1 MADVSQFASVS
12 EAMISELPVG
22 SEANDS
28 DQLEANQG
36 GTTRSLTVGQINARL
51 TGSMATGIPA
61 WLNQPS
67 SFNLYAAMM
76 DKTGNGGLLVFNDS
90 PIFFGNPEAPTR
102 APGDSDTS
110 IATTAF
116 VQQAIGTAATG
127 PAGGDLAGNYPN
139 PMIKSDVALS
149 GTPTAPTATGSS
161 PNDII
166 VNKQFLSDTLNLVLP
181 NYAPIN
187 SPTLTGVP
195 RAPTPPG
202 AGPGD
207 QIATLGW
214 VNMQIGSFNYAPL
227 AGPIF
232 TGDPR
237 APTPATSDNDTS
249 IATTAMVQAAIAAAI
264 AALPSASFPVG
275 AVVDLVGS
283 VLAPAGW
290 VWAINGT
297 IGNAA
302 SGATIRAN
310 ADCANLFA
318 HLWTL
323 DDTEAP
329 VSGGRGASAAAD
341 FAANKT
347 IGGLDYRGTVRA
359 TFDSLGGTA
368 AGRLTNLHPR
378 NGMIAGAQDVQLNT
392 AHLASHTHGPGSLS
406 TAGHGHSASG
416 AGSVG
421 NNLTNGTDR
430 AVGTAD
436 GTNAGL
442 FQSVAVTVNAAGALA
457 VNGGATAATGSGTA
471 HNNTQSTRTVTTII
485 KL

>member
-1 MADVSQFASVS
+1 MPEASQLTIAS
-12 EAMISELPVG
+12 EIKISELPVG
-22 SEANDS
+22 SEATDS

-36 GTTRSLTVGQINARL
+36 GTTRSITVGQIRAQLDGSVL
-51 TGSMATGIPA
+51 T
-61 WLNQPS
+61 
-67 SFNLYAAMM
+67 
-76 DKTGNGGLLVFNDS
+76 
-90 PIFFGNPEAPTR
+90 NPEMHGGSADQLALTQSTTDTPP
-102 APGDSDTS
+102 PGDNSTR
-110 IATTAF
+110 IANTAF
-116 VQQAIGTAATG
+116 VRDAVGQVATG

-139 PMIKSDVALS
+139 PVIKSNVALS
-149 GTPTAPTATGSS
+149 GTPTAPTASPQSFTGQIANTAYVAGELTVYAPLFSPALAGVPTAPTATGSS
-161 PNDII
+161 PNGVV

-195 RAPTPPG
+195 KAPTPAG
-202 AGPGD
+202 AAPSE

-214 VNMQIGSFNYAPL
+214 VNGQIGSFNFAPL
-227 AGPIF
+227 ASPAF
-232 TGDPR
+232 TGNPT
-237 APTPATSDNDTS
+237 APTPATSDNDTTV
-249 IATTAMVQAAIAAAI
+249 ATTAMVQAAIAAALGSI
-264 AALPSASFPVG
+264 GVLPPGTVL
-275 AVVDLVGS
+275 DLVGS

-323 DDTEAP
+323 LDTEAP

-347 IGGLDYRGTVRA
+347 IGGLDFRGVAKA

-378 NGMIAGAQDVQLNT
+378 NGMIAGAQ
-392 AHLASHTHGPGSLS
+392 THALS
-406 TAGHGHSASG
+406 TAELAVHTHTINDTHTHNMTQGG
-416 AGSVG
+416 AGPTSYTG
-421 NNLTNGTDR
+421 R
-430 AVGTAD
+430 AAFGD
-436 GTNAGL
+436 GVNAGL
-442 FQSVAVTVNAAGALA
+442 YSGVLTNNTTAITANNA
-457 VNGGATAATGSGTA
+457 GSGTA